1 MPEDTHAT
9 SKGLTKNP
17 LEESGRAVAE
27 NVDRLRNQQN
37 LTFAALAKRLEEI
50 GRPIPTLG
58 LRKIIAHTRR
68 VDVDDLVALAV
79 ALGVAPATLLMPDVE
94 TAKDEVVV
102 TGHPDPVSAGRAWS
116 WFARARPISKEISL
130 TNFIANAWP
139 SWRVR
144 ESLDELMEGAQT
156 WEEQRLVDEHGSAYG
171 SIRYYPVD
179 LKDDPDG
186 DD

>member
-1 MPEDTHAT
+1 MLRSGNTTTATACAMSRSEGPLPRRRFRCLAGVQPGHVGGGAGHNAVQALRRGTGGRHEHA
-9 SKGLTKNP
+9 
-17 LEESGRAVAE
+17 R
-27 NVDRLRNQQN
+27 
-37 LTFAALAKRLEEI
+37 
-50 GRPIPTLG
+50 
-58 LRKIIAHTRR
+58 
-68 VDVDDLVALAV
+68 
-79 ALGVAPATLLMPDVE
+79 
-94 TAKDEVVV
+94 
-102 TGHPDPVSAGRAWS
+102 AGRAWS

-156 WEEQRLVDEHGSAYG
+156 WEEQHLVDEHGSAYG

-179 LKDDPDG
+179 LKDIDG